1 MMGPD
6 IQGMGMGMGQA
17 QQKRRAVL
25 LVEDDAE
32 LRDLIAKLLDE
43 EFDTIECE
51 SAEAALATMLIR
63 GRDIAM
69 ILADIRLPGV
79 MDGIDL
85 ACEVKMR
92 WPLLPVILTSG
103 LPRDR
108 LRDLPLGVDYIAK
121 PWQPLS
127 LLIAA
132 EQALASWPIR

>member
-1 MMGPD
+1 MMGPV
-6 IQGMGMGMGQA
+6 IQGMGTMGQA
-17 QQKRRAVL
+17 RQKRRAVL

-32 LRDLIAKLLDE
+32 LRDLTAKLLDE

-51 SAEAALATMLIR
+51 SAEAALATMLIG

-69 ILADIRLPGV
+69 IFADISLPGV

-108 LRDLPLGVDYIAK
+108 LRDLPFGVDYIAK

-132 EQALASWPIR
+132 EQALASLPIR

>member
-1 MMGPD
+1 MGPD
-6 IQGMGMGMGQA
+6 IQGMGQMGQA

-32 LRDLIAKLLDE
+32 LRELTAKVLDE

-69 ILADIRLPGV
+69 IFADINLPGA

-108 LRDLPLGVDYIAK
+108 LRLPLGVDYIAK

-132 EQALASWPIR
+132 EQALAQGLVR